1 MRRLHKINN
10 QRFSIRLCT
19 IAGGLGITRVGTLY
33 NFLRDCKP
41 STTLAYHGVR
51 VRGHKLCKEVEEY
64 LGAEAE

>member
-1 MRRLHKINN
+1 M
-10 QRFSIRLCT
+10 CT